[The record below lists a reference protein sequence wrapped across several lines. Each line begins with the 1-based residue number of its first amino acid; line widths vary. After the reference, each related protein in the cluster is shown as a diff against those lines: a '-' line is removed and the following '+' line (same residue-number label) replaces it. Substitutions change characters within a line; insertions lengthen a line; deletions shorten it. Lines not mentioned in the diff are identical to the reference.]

1 VPKLGDLESPPALLV
16 LEDGRAF
23 SGQAFG
29 AIGETFGEAVF
40 ATGMSGYQETLT
52 DPSYYRQVVVAT
64 APHIGNTG
72 WNDEDGESSRIWV
85 AGYVVRDAARI
96 PSNWR
101 SRRNLDQELRA
112 QGIVG
117 ICEVDTRALT
127 RHIRE
132 RGAMRVGVSSIETS
146 APALLERVRA
156 QPSMVGAHLADD
168 VSTAEPYVVRPDGE
182 PRFRV
187 VAVDL
192 GIKTM
197 TPTRMAE
204 RGLEVH
210 VVPSTASFAEI
221 EARKPDGVFFSNGP
235 GDPAAADQQ
244 VELLR
249 SILAAG
255 IPYFGICFGNQL
267 FGRALGFGTF
277 KLGYGHRGINQPVM
291 DLTTRKVEV
300 TSHNHGFAV
309 AAAPGER
316 HQTPYGIAQVS
327 HICLN
332 DDVVEGLQ
340 LSDADG
346 RLLAFSVQY
355 HPEAAAGP
363 HDATYL
369 FDRFTD
375 LMALRQAQ
383 GTSVMRPEPFEG
395 REL

>member
-1 VPKLGDLESPPALLV
+1 VQPIARPEISVVEPSPPALLV
-16 LEDGRAF
+16 LEDGHTFHGR
-23 SGQAFG
+23 AFG

-52 DPSYYRQVVVAT
+52 DPSYHHQVVIAT

-72 WNDEDGESSRIWV
+72 WNDEDGESGRIWV
-85 AGYVVRDAARI
+85 AGYVVRDPARI

-101 SRRNLDQELRA
+101 ARRDLETELRT
-112 QGIVG
+112 QDIVG
-117 ICEVDTRALT
+117 ISEVDTRALT

-132 RGAMRVGVSSIETS
+132 RGAMRVGVSSVETS
-146 APALLERVRA
+146 ASALLERVQA
-156 QPSMVGAHLADD
+156 QPSMVGAHLADE
-168 VSTAEPYVVRPDGE
+168 VSTAEPYIVRPKTE

-192 GIKTM
+192 GIKSM
-197 TPTRMAE
+197 TPVRMAE

-210 VVPSTASFAEI
+210 VVPSTSTFAEI
-221 EARKPDGVFFSNGP
+221 EELRPDGVFFSNGP
-235 GDPAAADQQ
+235 GDPAAADGQ
-244 VELLR
+244 VELLK
-249 SILAAG
+249 SVLAAR

-300 TSHNHGFAV
+300 TAHNHGFAV
-309 AAAPGER
+309 DAAAGKPHETR
-316 HQTPYGIAQVS
+316 YGVAEVS

-340 LSDADG
+340 LTDSDG

-363 HDATYL
+363 HDASYL
-369 FDRFTD
+369 FDRFVA
-375 LMALRQAQ
+375 LMEDA
-383 GTSVMRPEPFEG
+383 
-395 REL
+395 